1 MQCSPLPYSCKSL
14 VVVQNMRVDFQF
26 DKAAFT
32 FNALPFKLPY
42 PVPFKLLGDETK
54 VYDSPGLFG
63 CLMQI
68 CFKRAH
74 SFNVDA
80 FDVTFQRLLHSA
92 CNWHHMACPDNDV
105 ANGTH

>member
-1 MQCSPLPYSCKSL
+1 MQCSPLPYSCNSL

-54 VYDSPGLFG
+54 VYDLQSVCCLNPVLQLCCKDFPYSWQSWIVWLSDANLFQKG
-63 CLMQI
+63 
-68 CFKRAH
+68 
-74 SFNVDA
+74 SFI
-80 FDVTFQRLLHSA
+80 Q
-92 CNWHHMACPDNDV
+92 C
-105 ANGTH
+105 